1 MNQSHKI
8 ACKVAIIYIIIGVLW
23 IIVTDYISMTQA
35 KEDVQ
40 IYAMFMFQHS
50 KGWMFILI
58 TGLFLYF
65 IIRYWT
71 GKMLRSQREFNLK
84 DEQYQSLFNHNPDC
98 VLELNLEGNVISINP
113 EAEKLLGHHSDNL
126 KGKNAKHLLNWNE
139 REKVSVFFIQSLQGE
154 AVKFETM
161 IQNKSGEERIIR
173 VTFLPIIV
181 QAELLG
187 VYAIGKDITE
197 SRREEE
203 MMIISEKLSVI
214 GHLAAAVAHEIRNP
228 LTSLKG
234 FVQLMDITKEVN
246 PQHSDIMLKEIERI
260 NIISSEL
267 LVLGKKQDVVFQRI
281 DLADSLQQV
290 FTLMKAETNLNN
302 IEMGFRVK
310 TAEPIYIMADTIELK
325 QLIINIVKNSIEA
338 IDGNGKIDLSLQIID
353 DQAVVS
359 VSDNGI
365 GMEPERLER
374 IGEPFYS
381 TKEKGTGIGLAICRK
396 IVHRLDGEMH
406 FESEINKGTTVT
418 IRIPL
423 ATALE

>member
-23 IIVTDYISMTQA
+23 IIVTDYISMNQA
-35 KEDVQ
+35 KADVQ
-40 IYAMFMFQHS
+40 IYAMFQHS
-50 KGWMFILI
+50 KGWMFIFI
-58 TGLFLYF
+58 TGIVLYF

-71 GKMLRSQREFNLK
+71 GKMLRSQQEFNLK
-84 DEQYQSLFNHNPDC
+84 DEQYKSLFKHNPDC
-98 VLELNLEGNVISINP
+98 VIELNLEGKVVSINP
-113 EAEKLLGHHSDNL
+113 EAEKLLGHQSDNL
-126 KGKNAKHLLNWNE
+126 KGRSADRLINWSE
-139 REKVSVFFIQSLQGE
+139 RDIVTVFFKQSLQGE
-154 AVKFETM
+154 AANFETT
-161 IQNKSGEERIIR
+161 IQNKNEDKRIIR

-181 QAELLG
+181 QSEMLG
-187 VYAIGKDITE
+187 VYAIVRDITE

-203 MMIISEKLSVI
+203 LMIMSEKLSVI

-234 FVQLMDITKEVN
+234 FVQLMDMTKEVN
-246 PQHSDIMLKEIERI
+246 PLHSEIMLEEIDRI
-260 NIISSEL
+260 NIISGEL
-267 LVLGKKQDVVFQRI
+267 LVLGKKQDVAFQRI
-281 DLADSLQQV
+281 DFADSLQQV

-302 IEMGFRVK
+302 IEMGLRVK
-310 TAEPIYIMADTIELK
+310 TAEPIYVMADSIELK

-338 IDGNGKIDLSLQIID
+338 IVDNGKIDISLQIID
-353 DQAVVS
+353 DHAVVS

-365 GMEPERLER
+365 GMVPERLER

-396 IVHRLDGEMH
+396 IVHRLDGEMY

-423 ATALE
+423 ATGQE